1 MSNGFIRLP
10 YTVTY
15 HEFKGLSLVPG
26 RRYYSTV
33 CAYNTVGF
41 QRCLSTD
48 GVLVDTEKPFVG
60 VVTDGVSL
68 HDLKFQNFTSSLG
81 GRWHGFVDMH
91 SFIRYYEWAIGTA
104 PYKDTNSQFQEVM
117 QWSGAGL
124 NLTMR
129 REGLKLRH
137 NTKYYITVRAVDA
150 AGIKSDPVSS
160 NGVLIDTTPPQ
171 LMICGQLIFEE
182 TFEGFTYRLNDELPV
197 LASNLSILTEP
208 VYDTTP
214 CTCNCTLDQ
223 HVVENLNF
231 SPNCC
236 CACGVI
242 SLNTGIQP
250 GIFHT
255 SFVDQQSYLQQLTHC
270 CCSHSDS
277 QFTGAYYTCVCDI
290 EDITESQLG
299 GFVVRG
305 KWEMLNHSLSQ
316 TLSKSQFIS
325 KSGDRSLLLRD
336 TIMSREFSVEVGLL
350 HNIVFYANYLGVRGE
365 SILKPPKGRVV
376 GAGIDHVFD
385 LNSHVW
391 ESNIGYGWRRYAYQ
405 FVPRYAVVT
414 FAFEPYDKSY
424 TIVLDHI
431 AVSQCVQ
438 QPSSIKGV
446 SLYEKY
452 YTMPNQL
459 QASWV
464 MYDPESAM
472 NFYYWAVGTISGG
485 QQLVPY
491 SLIGNNSHVSAMHL
505 SMQQGTTVYVSA
517 VGVNNAYSSNYTVSI
532 GVKVELTAPIIPG
545 VWDGP
550 DYEDIEYQL
559 QSNVI
564 YMSYETPYDDESGI
578 SSCEW
583 AVGMLLICT
592 MRAIRFYSNP
602 FSKHV

>member
-1 MSNGFIRLP
+1 M
-10 YTVTY
+10 
-15 HEFKGLSLVPG
+15 PG

-41 QRCLSTD
+41 QKCLATD
-48 GVLVDTEKPFVG
+48 GVLVDTEKPLVG

-68 HDLKFQNFTSSLG
+68 HDLKYQNFTSSLG
-81 GRWHGFVDMH
+81 GRWHGFVDLH

-104 PYKDTNSQFQEVM
+104 PYADSHSLYQDVM
-117 QWSGAGL
+117 QWRGAGL

-129 REGLKLRH
+129 RDGLALKH

-150 AGIKSDPVSS
+150 AGFKSDPVSS
-160 NGVLIDTTPPQ
+160 NGVLIDTTPPK
-171 LMICGQLIFEE
+171 LMICDELIFVE
-182 TFEGFTYRLNDELPV
+182 TFEDFTYRLNDELPV
-197 LASNLSILTEP
+197 LTSNRSILTKP

-214 CTCNCTLDQ
+214 CTCNCTKDQ

-270 CCSHSDS
+270 CCSYSDS
-277 QFTGAYYTCVCDI
+277 QFIGAYYTCVCDI

-299 GFVVRG
+299 NYVVRG
-305 KWEMLNHSLSQ
+305 NWEMLNHSLSQ
-316 TLSKSQFIS
+316 TLSESQFIS
-325 KSGDRSLLLRD
+325 KSGDKSLLLRD
-336 TIMSREFSVEVGLL
+336 TIVSREFSVEVGVL
-350 HNIVFYANYLGVRGE
+350 HNIVFFANYLGVRGD
-365 SILKPPKGRVV
+365 SILKPPKGRVM
-376 GAGIDHVFD
+376 GAGITRVFD
-385 LNSHVW
+385 LNSHIW
-391 ESNIGYGWRRYAYQ
+391 ESNIGYGWRRFAYQ
-405 FVPRYAVVT
+405 FVPRRQT
-414 FAFEPYDKSY
+414 IDFAFEPYDNSY
-424 TIVLDHI
+424 TIVLDNI
-431 AVSQCVQ
+431 VVSQCME
-438 QPSSIKGV
+438 QPSSIKAV

-452 YTMPNQL
+452 YTMPDQL

-472 NFYYWAVGTISGG
+472 SFYYWAVGTVSGG
-485 QQLVPY
+485 QQLLPY
-491 SLIGNNSHVSAMHL
+491 TLIGNSSQVSATHL
-505 SMQQGTTVYVSA
+505 SMQQGTTIYVSA
-517 VGVNNAYSSNYTVSI
+517 VGVNNAYTSNYTGSV
-532 GVKVELTAPIIPG
+532 GVKVELTAPIIPS

-564 YMSYETPYDDESGI
+564 YLSYEKPYDDESGI
-578 SSCEW
+578 SYCEW
-583 AVGMLLICT
+583 AVGMLFVFPKSIFQTYL
-592 MRAIRFYSNP
+592 AFKYY
-602 FSKHV
+602 